1 MSSRRLAKISLAKIS
16 LVAAIV
22 LMVVSV
28 AGFTVGLMLNIF
40 LLDKY
45 NAYGEV
51 PIPGSGSLHLPAGEV
66 TVSFHSEVIGSPSG
80 GGLPVPQFRMSIE
93 PPARVPKPV
102 ITESYGSA
110 TTINND
116 AHVRLWVVQVPA
128 EATYNIKTEGQV
140 GGYISPRLAF
150 GHKGAYGSMMWV
162 FVGLFGMSLLA
173 LICTLWWSART
184 RSSKR
189 RVVTAEQPVSS
200 YTALDAEV
208 SVAAPERSPSPH
220 TPNDMGIKLEQLKM
234 LASLRDFGALTE
246 AEFETEKRKILDGT

>member
-1 MSSRRLAKISLAKIS
+1 MISLA
-16 LVAAIV
+16 AAIV
-22 LMVVSV
+22 LIVVSV
-28 AGFTVGLMLNIF
+28 AGFTVGLMLKIF

-51 PIPGSGSLHLPAGEV
+51 PIPGSGRLHLPAGEV

-80 GGLPVPQFRMSIE
+80 SGLPVPQFRMSIE
-93 PPARVPKPV
+93 PPARVPKPS

-116 AHVRLWVVQVPA
+116 AHVRLWIVQVPA

-150 GHKGAYGSMMWV
+150 GHKSSYGAMVWV
-162 FVGLFGMSLLA
+162 FVGLFGVGLLN
-173 LICTLWWSART
+173 LVGTLWWSARA

-189 RVVTAEQPVSS
+189 RVVTPEQPAAS
-200 YTALDAEV
+200 YTALDPEM
-208 SVAAPERSPSPH
+208 SVAAPERPPSSD
-220 TPNDMGIKLEQLKM
+220 TANDPGFKVEQLKM
-234 LASLRDFGALTE
+234 LAWLRDFGALTE
-246 AEFETEKRKILDGT
+246 AEFETEKRRVLDGH

>member
-1 MSSRRLAKISLAKIS
+1 MSSRRLAKIS

-22 LMVVSV
+22 LMGVSV
-28 AGFTVGLMLNIF
+28 AGFAVALVLKIF
-40 LLDKY
+40 VLDKY

-51 PIPGSGSLHLPAGEV
+51 PIPGSGSLQLPAGEV
-66 TVSFHSEVIGSPSG
+66 TVSFHSEVIGSRNG

-116 AHVRLWVVQVPA
+116 AHVRLWAVHVPV

-150 GHKGAYGSMMWV
+150 GHKSAYGSTVWV
-162 FVGLFGMSLLA
+162 FVGLFGIGLLT
-173 LICTLWWSART
+173 LICTLWWSARA
-184 RSSKR
+184 RSSRR
-189 RVVTAEQPVSS
+189 RVVTAEQPASS
-200 YTALDAEV
+200 YTALDPEMSA
-208 SVAAPERSPSPH
+208 AAPERSPSPH
-220 TPNDMGIKLEQLKM
+220 TANDLGFKVEQLKM
-234 LASLRDFGALTE
+234 LAWLRDFGALTE
-246 AEFETEKRKILDGT
+246 AEFETEKRKVLDGH